1 MKVFN
6 GLARE
11 QLERQR
17 IQELSPAGAPQ
28 QLIPDRNGRL
38 AVLVTCPKCGL
49 KGLPY
54 ANALDA
60 AWTAQCNKCGCLF
73 AFHPR
78 GQTPAEAIH
87 RNTHR
92 SRHPLIRERGEG
104 KKRYIDGNKHAEW
117 DQERRQL
124 GRRAYSKGLM

>member
-1 MKVFN
+1 MFN

-11 QLERQR
+11 AMQIRQLQAA
-17 IQELSPAGAPQ
+17 STAGAPQ
-28 QLIPDRNGRL
+28 QIIPDAKGRV
-38 AVLVTCPKCGL
+38 AVLVSCPKCGM

-78 GQTPAEAIH
+78 GQTPAEAIAK
-87 RNTHR
+87 NVHR

-104 KKRYIDGNKHAEW
+104 KRRYIDGNRHAEW
-117 DQERRQL
+117 DLERRQL
-124 GRRAYSKGLM
+124 GTRAYAKGLL